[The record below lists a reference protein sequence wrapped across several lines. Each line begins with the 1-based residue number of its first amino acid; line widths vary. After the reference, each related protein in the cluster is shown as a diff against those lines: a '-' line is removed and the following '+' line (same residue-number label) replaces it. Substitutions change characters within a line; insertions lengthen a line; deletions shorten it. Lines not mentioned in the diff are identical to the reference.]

1 VLLGAL
7 YVATL
12 APGLTFWDAGELIA
26 AVETLGIPHPPGTP
40 LFVVLARAWSDVL
53 AWLPRAHATNLLS
66 AVCTAAAGGVLAWVV
81 TRWSGRV
88 LMGIAAALAAG
99 AMSTVWRNATET
111 ELYAAS
117 LLLSML
123 MLAAGHR
130 AGVTGSGK
138 WLILTAYTFA
148 LAVPLHLGALV
159 AAPGAALL
167 AAQDT
172 RGGIRWGDAGLLAS
186 AMLLSLAVGLAS
198 PALIAASLGVVGA
211 AIVSQERRPPSRAL
225 GGIAVMVVAFSAL
238 AIMAARAVHEPAI
251 NSGNP
256 RDWAALWD
264 VVGRRQYGGHAL
276 WPRQAPLWIQ
286 LGNLAEYADWQ
297 VALGLS
303 PGVAPSLVRTPITLL
318 FVALGIAGASAH
330 RRADPRSWRAMLLT
344 LVAGS
349 LALAL
354 YLNFKPGASFGWGVL
369 PDDAPHEARERDYF
383 FTLALWTWGAWAG
396 MGAVWVFRRA
406 HARLAPLGLALAAL
420 PVLLNWSAVDRRGG
434 AEAHL
439 PLEVAR
445 ALLAS
450 APDRAVLVTAGDN
463 DSFPLWYAQQVEQ
476 LRPDVTVVVAPLL
489 GARWYVEQLARR
501 DTLLDASVARSA
513 LGDEWSFLHAVGDGA
528 RSRGRPV
535 AVALNAGLARAQ
547 AVGID
552 EPLLRGL
559 VLVQA
564 SAEEGARVRELPWL
578 VDTATT
584 GRLAAAL
591 PTIVSSRDAIDPT
604 ARAFSAL
611 LDCPR
616 QIVAAARAGVEPIS
630 LDSRCN
636 PR

>member
-1 VLLGAL
+1 M
-7 YVATL
+7 
-12 APGLTFWDAGELIA
+12 
-26 AVETLGIPHPPGTP
+26 
-40 LFVVLARAWSDVL
+40 LARAWSDVL

-66 AVCTAAAGGVLAWVV
+66 AACTAAAGAVLAWLV

-88 LMGIAAALAAG
+88 LVGVAAAVAAG

-117 LLLSML
+117 LLLSVL
-123 MLAAGHR
+123 MLATGHR

-138 WLILTAYTFA
+138 WLIATAYTFA
-148 LAVPLHLGALV
+148 LAVPLHVGALV
-159 AAPGAALL
+159 AAPGATLL
-167 AAQDT
+167 AAQDA
-172 RGGIRWGDAGLLAS
+172 RGGIRWGDAGLLSA
-186 AMLLSLAVGLAS
+186 AMLLALAVGLAS
-198 PALIAASLGVVGA
+198 PALIAASVGVVGA
-211 AIVSQERRPPSRAL
+211 AIVSQERRHPSRAL
-225 GGIAVMVVAFSAL
+225 AGIAVMIVGVSAL
-238 AIMAARAVHEPAI
+238 GIMLVRAAHDPAI

-256 RDWAALWD
+256 HDWAALWD

-303 PGVAPSLVRTPITLL
+303 PAVGPSLLRTPITLL
-318 FVALGIAGASAH
+318 FVGLGLAGASAH
-330 RRADPRSWRAMLLT
+330 RRADPRSWRAMLVT

-349 LALAL
+349 VALAL
-354 YLNFKPGASFGWGVL
+354 YLNFKAGASFGWGVL

-396 MGAVWVFRRA
+396 MGAVSVFRRA
-406 HARLAPLGLALAAL
+406 HHRLAPLGLALAAL
-420 PVLLNWSAVDRRGG
+420 PILLNWSAVDRRR
-434 AEAHL
+434 APDARL
-439 PLEVAR
+439 PLDVAQ

-450 APDRAVLVTAGDN
+450 VPDRAVLVTAGDN
-463 DSFPLWYAQQVEQ
+463 DSFPLWYAQQVEL

-501 DTLLDASVARSA
+501 DSLLEASFASSA
-513 LGDEWSFLHAVGDGA
+513 LGDEWTFLAAIGRGA
-528 RSRGRPV
+528 RARGRPV
-535 AVALNAGLARAQ
+535 AVALNAGVARAR
-547 AVGID
+547 ASGID

-559 VLVQA
+559 VLV
-564 SAEEGARVRELPWL
+564 EGDAAGGVRVRELPWL
-578 VDTATT
+578 VDTAVT
-584 GRLAAAL
+584 GGLAAAL
-591 PTIVSSRDAIDPT
+591 SGREVSGATIDPT
-604 ARAFSAL
+604 SRAFSLL

-616 QIVAAARAGVEPIS
+616 QIVSAARPGGEPIS